1 MAGEKKHLPIIG
13 ATGATST
20 KGATSSTAEAPKR
33 RLPLLPK
40 VEVADESDEDR
51 PPWHWSA
58 IGAVA
63 VFIAWLPLAYI
74 VNGPLGR
81 LFDGG
86 PSASIAAVTLNIGAF
101 AAAAFGGGYLVGRFG
116 GRAGV
121 KEATVSGV
129 AAAVIAWALAVMQA
143 RGGVLVWIMLL
154 TGVAMIGAGSAR
166 FGGRFGL
173 RGRKP

>member
-20 KGATSSTAEAPKR
+20 TVTTSTTAAAPKR
-33 RLPLLPK
+33 RLPMLPK

-63 VFIAWLPLAYI
+63 VFIAWLPLAYV

-81 LFDGG
+81 LFNGG
-86 PSASIAAVTLNIGAF
+86 LSASIAAVALNIAAF

-121 KEATVSGV
+121 KEATVSGL
-129 AAAVIAWALAVMQA
+129 AAATIAWALTVVQA

-166 FGGRFGL
+166 FGGRFGR
-173 RGRKP
+173 RGREP

>member
-1 MAGEKKHLPIIG
+1 MASEKKHLPIIG

-20 KGATSSTAEAPKR
+20 TAAAPKR
-33 RLPLLPK
+33 RLPMLPK

-63 VFIAWLPLAYI
+63 VFIAWLPLAYV

-81 LFDGG
+81 LFNGG
-86 PSASIAAVTLNIGAF
+86 LSASIAAVALNIAAF

-121 KEATVSGV
+121 KEATVSGL
-129 AAAVIAWALAVMQA
+129 AAATIAWALTVVQA

-166 FGGRFGL
+166 FGGRFGR
-173 RGRKP
+173 RGREP